1 MRVNSSR
8 TSMWIKRR
16 GVHEIVALNFP
27 FRRHDFGC
35 GGTGGNHI
43 RLLSRDREGRSL
55 LRRLF
60 PFPLP
65 LVGRGWGGGR
75 AVMGLWQRAQVL
87 SFSRRDFCSHP
98 SYEQATPKNLAAS
111 QPSSDQPGS
120 GVPNSSR
127 SGTAHERTNG
137 RRKKEAER
145 RKARS
150 HRRTCKVR
158 RAPCGARSPSGV
170 PLRLSPGRQLVP
182 KAQRQATLLGRS
194 GAFGPVRP
202 PQPGGGDLAPCHG
215 RYPRRKTKQPVPVPV
230 STSHA
235 GHCAGRLMPD
245 AARVQRGRTLCPRAP
260 QPAPPAGVT
269 GRRPFKQAGCT
280 LLVRRGADFNKFRLR
295 ALSV

>member
-1 MRVNSSR
+1 
-8 TSMWIKRR
+8 MWIKRR

-43 RLLSRDREGRSL
+43 RLLSRDRKGRSL
-55 LRRLF
+55 SRRLF

-137 RRKKEAER
+137 RRKRKQNAER
-145 RKARS
+145 RVVTA
-150 HRRTCKVR
+150 
-158 RAPCGARSPSGV
+158 APAGCGARPAGRARLPAFHCGSRQGDSWSPRLSVRPRFWGGPERSV
-170 PLRLSPGRQLVP
+170 LYGRPNRGAETLRLS
-182 KAQRQATLLGRS
+182 T
-194 GAFGPVRP
+194 
-202 PQPGGGDLAPCHG
+202 
-215 RYPRRKTKQPVPVPV
+215 
-230 STSHA
+230 
-235 GHCAGRLMPD
+235 
-245 AARVQRGRTLCPRAP
+245 
-260 QPAPPAGVT
+260 GVT
-269 GRRPFKQAGCT
+269 RAGKPNNPSPFQ
-280 LLVRRGADFNKFRLR
+280 
-295 ALSV
+295 

>member
-1 MRVNSSR
+1 MGVARSWDCGNAHKCSR
-8 TSMWIKRR
+8 SRGAIFVRTRAMSKPLPKTSP
-16 GVHEIVALNFP
+16 HPN
-27 FRRHDFGC
+27 
-35 GGTGGNHI
+35 
-43 RLLSRDREGRSL
+43 
-55 LRRLF
+55 LRRIN
-60 PFPLP
+60 PA
-65 LVGRGWGGGR
+65 VECRIHHDR
-75 AVMGLWQRAQVL
+75 AR
-87 SFSRRDFCSHP
+87 
-98 SYEQATPKNLAAS
+98 
-111 QPSSDQPGS
+111 
-120 GVPNSSR
+120 
-127 SGTAHERTNG
+127 RTNE
-137 RRKKEAER
+137 RKKKKEAER

-202 PQPGGGDLAPCHG
+202 PQPGGGDLAPFHG

-280 LLVRRGADFNKFRLR
+280 LLVRRGGASSRNSGGALHLLDPTRYFFRCLFDSR
-295 ALSV
+295 RGNCGIAAMICSFFC